1 MKRILALFLL
11 MCTMLC
17 LVSCGKADEKETTE
31 QETTAVQLEAE
42 ITQDNSDA
50 SEKAI
55 KIGFIAGSKSY
66 NPVVNAAVLA
76 MNKVN
81 NSDGMNFDIRVE
93 IKADSTAAAEGA
105 YNTLTEWGMQ
115 ILIEDASAEVSDYLA
130 EKTYTDRIFHI
141 ALHDTPG
148 AGSFRDNRFKMNNE
162 DATVASEIAD
172 YINAKHPQSAV
183 AVIFDA
189 DSQDLKAVSD
199 ELSVKLKL
207 AYKGSFNSKKAW
219 DFTQQ
224 TVASLESGAD
234 ILILLA
240 DELPSS
246 LIIEQAEA
254 MGYKPLLIGVK
265 ENSKILSAE
274 GFNKK
279 ALGEMIFMTD
289 FSVKADNGRTEAF
302 VSEYKK
308 YCDEKPDKDAA
319 YAYDSVIAL
328 SALIERAEIKREGTG
343 AEKICR
349 KLVSAMPDFV
359 FDGVTGEG
367 MRWDR
372 RGEISR
378 ISNIVKITGK

>member
-1 MKRILALFLL
+1 
-11 MCTMLC
+11 
-17 LVSCGKADEKETTE
+17 
-31 QETTAVQLEAE
+31 
-42 ITQDNSDA
+42 
-50 SEKAI
+50 
-55 KIGFIAGSKSY
+55 
-66 NPVVNAAVLA
+66 
-76 MNKVN
+76 
-81 NSDGMNFDIRVE
+81 
-93 IKADSTAAAEGA
+93 
-105 YNTLTEWGMQ
+105 
-115 ILIEDASAEVSDYLA
+115 
-130 EKTYTDRIFHI
+130 
-141 ALHDTPG
+141 
-148 AGSFRDNRFKMNNE
+148 MNND

-172 YINAKHPQSAV
+172 YINAKHPQSDV

-224 TVASLESGAD
+224 TVSSLESGAD

-240 DELPSS
+240 DALPSS

-254 MGYKPLLIGVK
+254 MGYKPLFIGVK

-308 YCDEKPDKDAA
+308 YCDENPDKDAA